1 MQGTYRRLWHFNEP
15 FNKSGKTTFP
25 TLNLQLKEN
34 VSCLADVD
42 IYSRMN
48 LKGRNSVCKFPL
60 GYRRIIMTYITCFS

>member
-34 VSCLADVD
+34 VSCSADVD
-42 IYSRMN
+42 IY
-48 LKGRNSVCKFPL
+48 
-60 GYRRIIMTYITCFS
+60 IAEWI